1 MTDSN
6 FTVIHLRPDELRV
19 IVAVVLVFVV
29 LASFTAGYLV
39 GKP

>member
-6 FTVIHLRPDELRV
+6 FTVIPLTPHELRV
-19 IVAVVLVFVV
+19 LIAAVALFVV